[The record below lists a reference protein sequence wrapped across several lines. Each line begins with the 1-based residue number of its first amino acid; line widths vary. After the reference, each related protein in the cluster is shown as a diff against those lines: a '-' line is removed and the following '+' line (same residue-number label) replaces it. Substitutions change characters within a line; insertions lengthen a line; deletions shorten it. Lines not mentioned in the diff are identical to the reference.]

1 MCFLLLM
8 FFYHPQTIKE
18 TEIANSVHRINR
30 TKMTNTYLH
39 ITEHSYNRRPR
50 VSIGHSFLRFFHW
63 FHNLAPSGTSYTV
76 FKWPLA
82 DPSTLDEQPNRMKTL
97 IFIMRWG
104 WNHYSHKEWLA
115 CHILTF
121 EGILLKTVQ
130 NNKQHMPDHSIQRYL
145 KAGDGVGTTPRQVEE
160 LAALQKKPIRNSP
173 FTILQDIG
181 LNALIS
187 ISTFQFISNI

>member
-1 MCFLLLM
+1 
-8 FFYHPQTIKE
+8 
-18 TEIANSVHRINR
+18 
-30 TKMTNTYLH
+30 
-39 ITEHSYNRRPR
+39 
-50 VSIGHSFLRFFHW
+50 
-63 FHNLAPSGTSYTV
+63 
-76 FKWPLA
+76 
-82 DPSTLDEQPNRMKTL
+82 
-97 IFIMRWG
+97 MRWG

-130 NNKQHMPDHSIQRYL
+130 NNKQHLPDHSIQRYL
-145 KAGDGVGTTPRQVEE
+145 QAGDGVGTTPRQVEE